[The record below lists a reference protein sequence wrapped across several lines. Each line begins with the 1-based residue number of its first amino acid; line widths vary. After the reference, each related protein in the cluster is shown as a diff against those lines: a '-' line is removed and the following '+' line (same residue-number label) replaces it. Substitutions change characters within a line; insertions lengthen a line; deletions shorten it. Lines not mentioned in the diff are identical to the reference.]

1 MPDSEG
7 NRGKVAQFVAQEI
20 AMDKRIP
27 HASREAVAAVI
38 EEARR
43 RAKELDKK
51 DKSLT
56 LRLRELGG
64 LIRSAGDIAVT
75 EESGVIEADHV
86 KRAIKIAR
94 TIEEQ
99 IKERYGSYTAGV
111 GTDMS
116 AAQKE
121 SSPYHYWNVHE
132 GDDVQG
138 YQ

>member
-1 MPDSEG
+1 M
-7 NRGKVAQFVAQEI
+7 
-20 AMDKRIP
+20 
-27 HASREAVAAVI
+27 
-38 EEARR
+38 
-43 RAKELDKK
+43 
-51 DKSLT
+51 
-56 LRLRELGG
+56 RELGG
-64 LIRSAGDIAVT
+64 LLRSAGDIAVT
-75 EESGVIEADHV
+75 EQSPLIEADHV

-94 TIEEQ
+94 SIEEQ

-116 AAQKE
+116 MSQKE

>member
-1 MPDSEG
+1 M
-7 NRGKVAQFVAQEI
+7 A
-20 AMDKRIP
+20 
-27 HASREAVAAVI
+27 
-38 EEARR
+38 
-43 RAKELDKK
+43 
-51 DKSLT
+51 
-56 LRLRELGG
+56 
-64 LIRSAGDIAVT
+64 
-75 EESGVIEADHV
+75 
-86 KRAIKIAR
+86 

>member
-1 MPDSEG
+1 M
-7 NRGKVAQFVAQEI
+7 A
-20 AMDKRIP
+20 
-27 HASREAVAAVI
+27 
-38 EEARR
+38 
-43 RAKELDKK
+43 
-51 DKSLT
+51 
-56 LRLRELGG
+56 
-64 LIRSAGDIAVT
+64 
-75 EESGVIEADHV
+75 
-86 KRAIKIAR
+86 

-116 AAQKE
+116 MSQKE